1 MRNHKVPSL
10 VSPKTRITVAKPG
23 DVQKNRLKRPP
34 REEIGLRYDMSQF
47 YSLKAVLEEVLGH
60 PVYLKLKETG
70 TIADWRKATTRL
82 LDAIL
87 LSITSTVLVAD
98 QNWREEIASLVLHG
112 KETIRSCERAGDLFA
127 ALSAILTRL
136 VFLLIGSVPS
146 RHRCRKT
153 VPLTADFWTLN
164 QYRSV
169 QYVQTAEQKQA
180 LEKSVARRREA
191 PIRVQSE
198 LDGDPV

>member
-1 MRNHKVPSL
+1 MPSL
-10 VSPKTRITVAKPG
+10 VPPQIRIIPVQPG
-23 DVQKNRLKRPP
+23 DVQKCRPKRLP

-70 TIADWRKATTRL
+70 TLADWRKATTRL
-82 LDAIL
+82 LDAIQ
-87 LSITSTVLVAD
+87 LSIASTVLVAD
-98 QNWREEIASLVLHG
+98 QNWRDEIASLVLHG
-112 KETIRSCERAGDLFA
+112 KETIKGCDRAGDLFA
-127 ALSAILTRL
+127 ALTAILIRL
-136 VFLLIGSVPS
+136 VFLLIGNVPS
-146 RHRCRKT
+146 RYRYRRT
-153 VPLTADFWTLN
+153 APLTADFWTLN

-180 LEKSVARRREA
+180 LEKSVARRRETMTRA
-191 PIRVQSE
+191 QSE